1 MTTIGRRDTPHATK
15 FLAVSAAL
23 VGFAIG
29 ALAVAGVILARGS
42 RSSSGEAWSSWAPQ
56 DGGVAGEREIAAAV
70 SPLYRAAPAVQLA
83 VDTVRNDASATGGA
97 SGQQVAVRDPGTGS
111 LGGLGGTT
119 AVYNLCGFGPSCA
132 ISTGTPSAARL
143 LLLRREALELA
154 LYTFHY
160 IGGVD
165 NVLAV
170 LPPSHA
176 TTTASLTP
184 TPSSKPVNSTTT
196 LDMAVLFQRS
206 ALGHYL
212 KQPLRD
218 TLPEQLPPT
227 VTEMPQAPEAEL
239 VSVITSQTLFRQST
253 VQSQD
258 GSNVLVLDPLPPQ

>member
-1 MTTIGRRDTPHATK
+1 MTTIGRRGSPHAAK

-29 ALAVAGVILARGS
+29 ALAIAALILATGS
-42 RSSSGEAWSSWAPQ
+42 RSPAAQTWSSWTPQ
-56 DGGVAGEREIAAAV
+56 DGGLAGEREIAAAV

-83 VDTVRNDASATGGA
+83 VVTVRNVASAATTG
-97 SGQQVAVRDPGTGS
+97 SGPQIAVRDPGTGS

-119 AVYNLCGFGPSCA
+119 AVFNLCGFGPSCS
-132 ISTGTPSAARL
+132 ITTGKSSAARL

-170 LPPSHA
+170 LPPSRA

-184 TPSSKPVNSTTT
+184 APSPKPVASTTT
-196 LDMAVLFQRS
+196 VDLAVLFQKNS
-206 ALGHYL
+206 LNHYIS
-212 KQPLRD
+212 QPLRA
-218 TLPEQLPPT
+218 TLPEPLPPT
-227 VTEMPQAPEAEL
+227 VSQMPAAAEAEL

-258 GSNVLVLDPLPPQ
+258 GSNVIVLDPVPPQ